1 MNKIAIKTIAL
12 VLILA
17 FTQCS
22 KLGFVERR
30 YNKGHYRESKS
41 TVSATTNNE
50 KKEKNNHPSS
60 DDSKKE
66 AIVASPEKKVADTA
80 DTASAALIAT
90 PEKEV
95 KLKNKTFDL
104 NVISHIHKKDLD
116 ERKARA
122 FASMAITKSLLAK
135 QEKLKSEGK
144 DGSAVATMILSIVGF
159 AAGIIGFLSVFY
171 GIIDTFIALINEL
184 SYLSPMFAVAIVLGV
199 AALACGI
206 TTLVLGKGELE
217 SFQKSFAILAIIF
230 GAVAIVLALIWI
242 MIFSLM

>member
-12 VLILA
+12 ILILA

-30 YNKGHYRESKS
+30 YNKGHYREGKNSVS
-41 TVSATTNNE
+41 TRTHNE
-50 KKEKNNHPSS
+50 KKEENKNTPEET
-60 DDSKKE
+60 KKE
-66 AIVASPEKKVADTA
+66 SVVINTEKKGFGSTDT
-80 DTASAALIAT
+80 TTNELIT
-90 PEKEV
+90 KHKKEI
-95 KLKNKTFDL
+95 KIKSKAIDL
-104 NVISHIHKKDLD
+104 NIISRIHKKDFE

-122 FASMAITKSLLAK
+122 FASMPITKSLLAK
-135 QEKLKSEGK
+135 QEKAKANGG
-144 DGSAVATMILSIVGF
+144 DGSSVATMILSIVGF
-159 AAGIIGFLSVFY
+159 AAAIIGFLSVFY

-217 SFQKSFAILAIIF
+217 SFQRSFAILAIVF
-230 GAVAIVLALIWI
+230 GAVAIVLALLWI